1 MLGYL
6 AAFCTTVSF
15 VPQVYKVYKTRDVS
29 GISSI
34 MYALFCMGL
43 ILWIVYGIQ
52 INSLSLIVA
61 NVVTFILA
69 VPVLIFKLLIE
80 RHK

>member
-15 VPQVYKVYKTRDVS
+15 VPQVYKVYKTGDVS

-34 MYALFCMGL
+34 MYALFCIGL

-52 INSLSLIVA
+52 INSFSLIVA

-69 VPVLIFKLLIE
+69 VPILIFKLFIE
-80 RHK
+80 KHK

>member
-29 GISSI
+29 GISSV

-80 RHK
+80 KHK